1 MMPRDELSPTN
12 RTVAAVLGFIWIVA
26 GVSAAIGGMMKHRW
40 PALLLSPLAIAYG
53 IVWLRVAR
61 TGRRLQWPVRRR

>member
-1 MMPRDELSPTN
+1 
-12 RTVAAVLGFIWIVA
+12 VLGFICIVA